1 MLEQFKSL
9 RIRRINDGFTYL
21 ATQMNT
27 GDWSF
32 PRHIGI
38 PTMNNMTA
46 DDFEEEL
53 RTGRLEVIDNPLAD
67 AINAH
72 YTGSKKVGEQVISI
86 KVDTAGVMDELT
98 AEANARAQDDAALS
112 GAIVAE
118 AQARQQNVQELGK
131 RIDELHERIKTSA
144 VYHVR
149 VAHVVLSPT
158 IWQLRRAKVITI
170 RGKIATREHPSHLL
184 GHPLL
189 RGGVEDLVGESV
201 TIEYFSDEVWQ
212 PYAEE
217 QFKAARRALHLAAD
231 AAADA
236 RDAWNRADRAYLEAK
251 SAQEEWYD
259 NLR

>member
-9 RIRRINDGFTYL
+9 RIRRINGGFTYL
-21 ATQMNT
+21 ATQMDN
-27 GDWSF
+27 GNWSF
-32 PRHIGI
+32 VR
-38 PTMNNMTA
+38 
-46 DDFEEEL
+46 DDGTLTDILSAEGFKKEL
-53 RTGRLEVIDNPLAD
+53 RSGRLEVVDNYLAD

-72 YTGSKKVGEQVISI
+72 YTGSKQVISI

-98 AEANARAQDDAALS
+98 AGIVAEANARAQDDAALS

-131 RIDELHERIKTSA
+131 RIDELHERIEPSSVETVQCA
-144 VYHVR
+144 QHII
-149 VAHVVLSPT
+149 SPT
-158 IWQLRRAKVITI
+158 IWQLRRARVITV
-170 RGKIATREHPSHLL
+170 RGKTEFRAHPSHAFFNPMLH
-184 GHPLL
+184 G
-189 RGGVEDLVGESV
+189 DLQGEQV
-201 TIEYFSDEVWQ
+201 TIEYFSDAVWQ

-236 RDAWNRADRAYLEAK
+236 RDAWNRADRAYLEAHRV
-251 SAQEEWYD
+251 QEGWYD